1 MQDVCHGPGL
11 ESGGRYVEGKTRQ
24 AHLARLWRRMCRL
37 GEEVGCG
44 LGGPVAQGQ
53 VAQVLVEA

>member
-1 MQDVCHGPGL
+1 M
-11 ESGGRYVEGKTRQ
+11 EGKIRQ